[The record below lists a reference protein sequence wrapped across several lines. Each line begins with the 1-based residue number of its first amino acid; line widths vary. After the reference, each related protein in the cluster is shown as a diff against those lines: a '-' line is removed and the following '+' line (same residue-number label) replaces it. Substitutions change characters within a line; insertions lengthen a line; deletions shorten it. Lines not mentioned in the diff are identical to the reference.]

1 MPVLPSPLISVR
13 GVNGAPPVA
22 GTHSRAR
29 ARVQIH
35 QRVRI
40 SLRIGKQALSGG
52 EESVNREGGARL
64 KLPNLWR
71 AMDIT
76 SGEKAVRASSKGT
89 RKSEREKGRGR
100 TRPPRKL
107 SVARQREEMQHSCND
122 LPFRIRTD
130 PDDLTVPAVVRA
142 VGAREARY

>member
-1 MPVLPSPLISVR
+1 
-13 GVNGAPPVA
+13 
-22 GTHSRAR
+22 
-29 ARVQIH
+29 
-35 QRVRI
+35 
-40 SLRIGKQALSGG
+40 
-52 EESVNREGGARL
+52 VNREGGARL

-76 SGEKAVRASSKGT
+76 SGEKARFALRRGE
-89 RKSEREKGRGR
+89 RERESEREEVGGWGGGRGGR

>member
-1 MPVLPSPLISVR
+1 
-13 GVNGAPPVA
+13 
-22 GTHSRAR
+22 
-29 ARVQIH
+29 
-35 QRVRI
+35 
-40 SLRIGKQALSGG
+40 
-52 EESVNREGGARL
+52 VNREGGARL

-89 RKSEREKGRGR
+89 RRSERERERERGRGR

>member
-1 MPVLPSPLISVR
+1 MARDGHYER
-13 GVNGAPPVA
+13 GK
-22 GTHSRAR
+22 S
-29 ARVQIH
+29 
-35 QRVRI
+35 
-40 SLRIGKQALSGG
+40 
-52 EESVNREGGARL
+52 
-64 KLPNLWR
+64 
-71 AMDIT
+71 
-76 SGEKAVRASSKGT
+76 AVRASSGGA
-89 RKSEREKGRGR
+89 RAREREGGGGGVGGGRGGR